1 VKLKLSQKLIAT
13 LISIYFITS
22 LIIMAIYLMQLE
34 KIGYEKASLEAVE
47 ASKGYTSS
55 FQSIIDEQTGSL
67 LTLSN
72 TITELQIAGNTSREE
87 IIAIVERYMQSNN
100 NIFYVNLAFEP
111 NAFDYK
117 DEDYQYMQMFRNDET
132 PGRFAISIIQ
142 SGSSTVRSPLLNL
155 KEGDMAQFY
164 LKTMERAEI
173 TRLDPVNYG
182 TSSNPLLYSSINAP
196 IYNKNQEI
204 IGVIGYMIS
213 LSALQDSAME
223 FTTEHSSVALLS
235 QGSYYVANGGKP
247 ELLGQKSEDIQLGDK
262 DIEKILNGE
271 TIEFEHKASKTLQHF
286 IPLPFTSEDDTWYVE
301 VTTSTD
307 YVLRDYYQ
315 TRMIAIAVSIA
326 TTIIFIVS
334 IILLIRYF
342 VLNPLNKLNF
352 SLNQMA
358 NGDLTQRLSIK
369 SKDEFGDMA
378 INFNQMSD
386 QLRDMFRHVTDLSLN
401 VSATSEQMS
410 ASSQQTAKASENIAH
425 AIDRVA
431 NGAEEQHGHSMTTSA
446 EMKEMAVGVER
457 IAESSG
463 LAAQSSQIAE
473 ENTVVG
479 QGKMQR
485 TVEQMV
491 ELQHAVEHSNEAITA
506 LAAKSNQIKQITEL
520 IAKVSQQT
528 NLLALNAAIEASR
541 VGEHG
546 KGFAVVASEIR
557 NLADQ
562 TKQANESIAELIEE
576 VYSDTLTASE
586 AMENGTKQMALGITS
601 VHEAGQI
608 FSVINSEV
616 QRVNEQISEVSA
628 AAEQLHASSIGVAAT
643 VEQFAS
649 NASSTMNDAAEVA
662 AASQQ
667 QLASMEEVAT
677 SSESL
682 SVMVQELM
690 ERVSRFKI

>member
-1 VKLKLSQKLIAT
+1 
-13 LISIYFITS
+13 
-22 LIIMAIYLMQLE
+22 MAINMMQME
-34 KIGYEKASLEAVE
+34 KMGYEKASLQAVE
-47 ASKGYTSS
+47 ASKGYTAS
-55 FQSIIDEQTGSL
+55 FQSLIDQQTGSL
-67 LTLSN
+67 KTLSD
-72 TITELQIAGNTSREE
+72 TITELQIGGKATREDL
-87 IIAIVERYMQSNN
+87 IAIVERYIQSDED
-100 NIFYVNLAFEP
+100 IFYVNVAFEP
-111 NAFDYK
+111 NAFDHK
-117 DEDYQYMQMFRNDET
+117 DDEYQYLNLYQNEKD
-132 PGRFAISIIQ
+132 PGRFAISMIQ
-142 SGSSTVRSPLLNL
+142 SGSSSVRSPLLNL
-155 KEGDMAQFY
+155 EDGELAQFY
-164 LKTMERAEI
+164 LKTMERGEI

-182 TSSNPLLYSSINAP
+182 TESNPLLYSSINAP
-196 IYNKNQEI
+196 IFNKDNEI
-204 IGVIGYMIS
+204 IGVVGYMIS
-213 LSALQDSAME
+213 LGRLQEDAIQ

-235 QGSYYVANGGKP
+235 QGTYYVANGGNP
-247 ELLGQKSEDIQLGDK
+247 DLLGQQSESIAIGEK
-262 DIEKILNGE
+262 DIERILNGE
-271 TIEFEHKASKTLQHF
+271 TIEIENKDSKTLQHF
-286 IPLPFTSEDDTWYVE
+286 IPLPFASAEDTWYVE
-301 VTTSTD
+301 VLTSTD
-307 YVLRDYYQ
+307 YVLKDFYI
-315 TRMIAIAVSIA
+315 TRLVSIIVA
-326 TTIIFIVS
+326 ATTTIIFIVS

-342 VLNPLNKLNF
+342 VLKPLNKLNY
-352 SLNQMA
+352 SLKQMA
-358 NGDLTQRLSIK
+358 GGDLTQRLSIK
-369 SKDEFGDMA
+369 SKDEFGEMA
-378 INFNQMSD
+378 VNFNQMGD
-386 QLRDMFRHVTDLSLN
+386 HLGDMFRHVTDLSLN

-431 NGAEEQHGHSMTTSA
+431 TGAEEQHSYSVTTSA
-446 EMKEMAVGVER
+446 EMKEMAAGVER
-457 IAESSG
+457 IAESSS

-479 QGKMQR
+479 QGKMQQ

-506 LAAKSNQIKQITEL
+506 LAAKSSQIKQITEL

-576 VYSDTLTASE
+576 VYSGTLTASE
-586 AMENGTKQMALGITS
+586 AMENGTKQMVLGITS

-608 FSVINSEV
+608 FTVINSEV

-628 AAEQLHASSIGVAAT
+628 AAEQLHASSIGVAST

-662 AASQQ
+662 AASEE
-667 QLASMEEVAT
+667 QLASMQEVAT

-690 ERVSRFKI
+690 ERIARFKI